1 MSAKTKS
8 SRSMSSRSVLADLA
22 SAATAPLRKDRAS
35 LLVARF
41 GIGVTACLAVLGVY
55 LIHDLRDGAWQR
67 AETNAQNL
75 LGMIEEAVSRNV
87 VMYDLSLQAA
97 AARANQ
103 PNLIDL
109 PPDLRH
115 AVLFDNA
122 ASAAGLG
129 IIALVDSSGQ
139 VQITSDSENTSHHS
153 VADLPEFQRLKAD
166 PKAGLVVTG
175 PRTSRISGRSI
186 MGLSRPIVNADGSFG
201 GMVSGAI
208 HLSYLQAQLA
218 RLRIDPGIHINIFHQ
233 DGTLM
238 LREPYADGYVGRN
251 VADGLSFVRHRETQR
266 GMFVGVS
273 ALDGRNRL
281 YAFANL
287 QGVPLVVNVSTSVDS
302 IRAVWLS
309 KALWIAALI
318 FGLICVILGSMLVLH
333 REMIRRTA
341 AEDSARNANAEL
353 SRLALTDSLTGLP
366 NRRRYDAA
374 LAEAWQRAARH
385 REPIALL
392 LLDADHF
399 KHFNDH
405 FGHHRGDA
413 VLQALAGCV
422 LQSLVGIDAVAC
434 RIGGEEIAVILPG
447 STLEA
452 ARSRADRIRRA
463 VVGLQIAHAPEIG
476 GVATISIGLACRVPE
491 RHDDPASLFEDADA
505 ALYAAK
511 SAGRNRV
518 RTAVASTASA
528 TLLARRA

>member
-1 MSAKTKS
+1 MSAK
-8 SRSMSSRSVLADLA
+8 SMFASKAKLSRSVLADLA

-35 LLVARF
+35 LLIARF
-41 GIGVTACLAVLGVY
+41 GIGVTACLAILGAY
-55 LIHDLRDGAWQR
+55 LIYDLRDGAWRR

-97 AARANQ
+97 AVRATQ
-103 PNLIDL
+103 PNLIEL
-109 PPDLRH
+109 PPDLRRE
-115 AVLFDNA
+115 VLFDNA

-129 IIALVDSSGQ
+129 VIALVDSSGQ
-139 VQITSDSENTSHHS
+139 VQITSDPETTSRHS

-166 PKAGLVVTG
+166 PQAGLVITG

-186 MGLSRPIVNADGSFG
+186 MGLSRPIVKADGTFG

-208 HLSYLQAQLA
+208 HLSYFQSQFA
-218 RLRIDPGIHINIFHQ
+218 RLRIDPGAHINVFHQ

-238 LREPYADGYVGRN
+238 LRHPYGAGYVGRN
-251 VADGLSFVRHRETQR
+251 VADGPAFLRHREERR
-266 GMFVGVS
+266 GMFVGTS
-273 ALDGRNRL
+273 TLDGKDRL

-287 QGVPLVVNVSTSVDS
+287 EGLPLVVNVSTGVDS

-318 FGLICVILGSMLVLH
+318 LGLICVTLGSMLVLH
-333 REMIRRTA
+333 REMTQRTV
-341 AEDSARNANAEL
+341 AEDSARTANAEL

-374 LAEAWQRAARH
+374 LDEAWQRAVRH

-399 KHFNDH
+399 KRFNDH

-413 VLQALAGCV
+413 VLQALAACV
-422 LQSLVGIDAVAC
+422 LQRLAGLDAVAC
-434 RIGGEEIAVILPG
+434 RIGGEEFAVILSGLPDDAVRA
-447 STLEA
+447 L
-452 ARSRADRIRRA
+452 ADRIRRA
-463 VVGLQIAHAPEIG
+463 VVGLQIAHATDVG
-476 GVATISIGLACRVPE
+476 GVATISVGLACRVPGPG
-491 RHDDPASLFEDADA
+491 DDAAALFADADA

-511 SAGRNRV
+511 RAGRNRV
-518 RTAVASTASA
+518 RAAAHAAPAEPVALTA
-528 TLLARRA
+528 